1 MEHFKALK
9 WNVLEKGLNT
19 RVFYTMVILGFQLL
33 IIISLGRVTR
43 GQSEEVI
50 YQRHSVVPT
59 EHTCRSVATQC
70 LSADK

>member
-19 RVFYTMVILGFQLL
+19 RVFYTTVILGFQLL

-43 GQSEEVI
+43 GQSEEGSL
-50 YQRHSVVPT
+50 RGHLPET
-59 EHTCRSVATQC
+59 
-70 LSADK
+70 LSGAY